1 MFEPLFW
8 QEKGSLFLV
17 CSTSQLVSR
26 MIVNTMVAGVVSRQ
40 IVKQSFGTVYRY
52 ARWEGKHDGMEIH
65 MRKTTPFA
73 AMIWQ
78 E

>member
-1 MFEPLFW
+1 MNT
-8 QEKGSLFLV
+8 LV
-17 CSTSQLVSR
+17 ACMVS
-26 MIVNTMVAGVVSRQ
+26 GQ
-40 IVKQSFGTVYRY
+40 IVKQSIGTVYRY
-52 ARWEGKHDGMEIH
+52 ARWEGKHGGTEIH

>member
-1 MFEPLFW
+1 MNV
-8 QEKGSLFLV
+8 K
-17 CSTSQLVSR
+17 TRMVSR
-26 MIVNTMVAGVVSRQ
+26 IIMNTLVACVVSRQ
-40 IVKQSFGTVYRY
+40 IVKQSIGTVYRY
-52 ARWEGKHDGMEIH
+52 AQWEGKHGGKEIH